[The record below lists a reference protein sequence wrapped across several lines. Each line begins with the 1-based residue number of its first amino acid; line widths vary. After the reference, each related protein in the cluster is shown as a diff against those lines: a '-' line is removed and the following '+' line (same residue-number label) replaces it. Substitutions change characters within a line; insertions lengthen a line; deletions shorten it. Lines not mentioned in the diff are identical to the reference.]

1 MQLGK
6 RVGDQADVLLGM
18 GQSVGDCV
26 ESYSFLKSARN
37 WCGAFTEEE
46 GEQGKR

>member
-1 MQLGK
+1 MQQGK
-6 RVGDQADVLLGM
+6 RVGDCADALWSI
-18 GQSVGDCV
+18 GQSVGDRV

-37 WCGAFTEEE
+37 WCGAFIEEE

>member
-6 RVGDQADVLLGM
+6 RVGDKADALWGM

-37 WCGAFTEEE
+37 WCGAFIEEE